1 MVTAQTMQL
10 VHAVIVV
17 LVTMGVADN
26 VYPWVS
32 LVCSFHIISYDY
44 DTIYTKVE
52 DTIVFTGISQPLSG
66 KLSGS
71 VSVGDTKAQLNNVDI
86 HGFAVVGEGRV
97 YISISPVP
105 AQAGWALMV
114 VSPLVS
120 IFGWLFALE
129 LQNHPNGFSITGI
142 IVFFCFFFS
151 NLKLHYIIFL
161 QLSCHSTEEKH
172 IFFRC

>member
-1 MVTAQTMQL
+1 MIL
-10 VHAVIVV
+10 YNPK
-17 LVTMGVADN
+17 LK
-26 VYPWVS
+26 
-32 LVCSFHIISYDY
+32 LF
-44 DTIYTKVE
+44 
-52 DTIVFTGISQPLSG
+52 FTGISQPLSG

-71 VSVGDTKAQLNNVDI
+71 VFVGDIKAQLNNVDL

-97 YISISPVP
+97 YISISPIP

-142 IVFFCFFFS
+142 IV

-161 QLSCHSTEEKH
+161 QLSCHSHEERH

>member
-32 LVCSFHIISYDY
+32 FCLVCSFHIISYDY
-44 DTIYTKVE
+44 DTIYTNVE
-52 DTIVFTGISQPLSG
+52 DKTVFTGISQPLSG

-142 IVFFCFFFS
+142 IVYLS
-151 NLKLHYIIFL
+151 NLKPHYIICL
-161 QLSCHSTEEKH
+161 QLSCK
-172 IFFRC
+172 